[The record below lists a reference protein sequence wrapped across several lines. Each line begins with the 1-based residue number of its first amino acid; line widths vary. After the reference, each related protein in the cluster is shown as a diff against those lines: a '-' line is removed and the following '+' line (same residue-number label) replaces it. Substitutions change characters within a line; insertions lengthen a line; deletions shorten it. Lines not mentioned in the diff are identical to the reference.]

1 MDDLPPPPYTPMD
14 SNHSVT
20 SSDPIAY
27 IAATIDHIT
36 GDASQSLAPM
46 PTTLAEEGSGHE
58 TTARPKLKP
67 NPDLGHALHAAVVKG
82 DVPMINTLLQHGACA
97 NTRPTTKKPAL
108 VIAVERGDCD
118 TVRKILEHS
127 EPDLEA
133 KAPGGAT
140 ALYTAVS
147 RGEKEIVQL
156 LLAHGANPNAK
167 PSGSQP
173 ALFKAYKNGYKEIV
187 NIMLEA
193 PSLDVNATPPGGTSI
208 LWHAAE
214 AVDREI
220 LQLLLGHGA
229 KVDLKPPGQATAMY
243 RAAVRGDLHTAESLL
258 GYGAKVDAKP
268 PGGSTAL
275 WQAADQGNQA
285 IVRLLL
291 AHGANVNAKPAGS
304 ETALTRAT
312 KKGNS
317 DMVRLLLE
325 YC

>member
-1 MDDLPPPPYTPMD
+1 MDDLPPPPYTPTD
-14 SNHSVT
+14 SNFSII
-20 SSDPIAY
+20 SSDPILH

-36 GDASQSLAPM
+36 GDAGQSLALTH
-46 PTTLAEEGSGHE
+46 TTLAEERSGHDA
-58 TTARPKLKP
+58 TARPKLKP
-67 NPDLGHALHAAVVKG
+67 NPDLGHALHAAVIKG
-82 DVPMINTLLQHGACA
+82 DARMINTLLQHGACA
-97 NTRPTTKKPAL
+97 NTRPSSKKPAL

-147 RGEKEIVQL
+147 RGERLMVQFIL
-156 LLAHGANPNAK
+156 THGANPNAK

-187 NIMLEA
+187 QILLET
-193 PSLDVNATPPGGTSI
+193 PGLDVNASPPGGTST
-208 LWHAAE
+208 LWHVAE
-214 AVDREI
+214 AVDRET
-220 LQLLLGHGA
+220 LHLLLEHGA
-229 KVDLKPPGQATAMY
+229 KVDAKPPGQATAMY
-243 RAAVRGDLHTAESLL
+243 RAAVRGDLHTAELLL

-291 AHGANVNAKPAGS
+291 GHGANVNAKPAGS

-312 KKGNS
+312 KKGNG